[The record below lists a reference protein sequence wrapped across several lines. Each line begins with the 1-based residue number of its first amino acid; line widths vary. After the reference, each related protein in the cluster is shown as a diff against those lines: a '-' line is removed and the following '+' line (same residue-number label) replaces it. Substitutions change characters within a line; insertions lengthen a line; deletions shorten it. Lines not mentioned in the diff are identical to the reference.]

1 MADRH
6 TWPGATLVSAAQQ
19 GDADAITALVHGS
32 YPHVR
37 RFAHSLCATP
47 QDAED
52 AAQEALIIL
61 YRKIGMLRASG
72 ALASWM
78 FRIVRNECLR
88 RARSVVHREQVY
100 GVGAD
105 GAFDGPGGPG
115 GTGGTARSAEE
126 DVLVRLDAERVAAAV
141 AALPADQ
148 RQVLIMRDI
157 QGLPGRTVADRLGL
171 STPAMK
177 SRLHRARS
185 AVREALR
192 EEPWPDG
199 TGPRDGA
206 RAGGEADPRR
216 PLRDCLHGETETAT
230 ATGTGGIDA

>member
-1 MADRH
+1 MADH
-6 TWPGATLVSAAQQ
+6 SWPGATLVTAAQH
-19 GDADAITALVHGS
+19 GDAEALTALIHGS
-32 YPHVR
+32 HPHVQ
-37 RFAHSLCATP
+37 RFAHTLCATP

-88 RARSVVHREQVY
+88 RTRGVIHRPP
-100 GVGAD
+100 ATD
-105 GAFDGPGGPG
+105 PHRPDTPGRPG
-115 GTGGTARSAEE
+115 TSTRSAEE
-126 DVLVRLDAERVAAAV
+126 DVLLRLEAERVAAAV

-148 RQVLIMRDI
+148 RQVLVMRDI

-171 STPAMK
+171 STAAMK

-185 AVREALR
+185 TVREALR
-192 EEPWPDG
+192 DEP
-199 TGPRDGA
+199 
-206 RAGGEADPRR
+206 
-216 PLRDCLHGETETAT
+216 AT
-230 ATGTGGIDA
+230 ATRGTHDEA

>member
-1 MADRH
+1 MADH
-6 TWPGATLVSAAQQ
+6 IWPGATLVGAAQR
-19 GDADAITALVHGS
+19 GDVEALTALVYGS
-32 YPHVR
+32 YPHVH
-37 RFAHSLCATP
+37 RFAHTLCATP

-88 RARSVVHREQVY
+88 RTRALLRRGPADEP
-100 GVGAD
+100 GGLGASGRFD
-105 GAFDGPGGPG
+105 AFDVFGAS
-115 GTGGTARSAEE
+115 GGTARSAEE
-126 DVLVRLDAERVAAAV
+126 DVLLRLEAERVAAAV
-141 AALPADQ
+141 AALPEDQ
-148 RQVLIMRDI
+148 RQVLVMRDV

-171 STPAMK
+171 STAAMK

-192 EEPWPDG
+192 D
-199 TGPRDGA
+199 
-206 RAGGEADPRR
+206 DP
-216 PLRDCLHGETETAT
+216 
-230 ATGTGGIDA
+230 TGTR